1 MRIFALLQSLLFIVS
16 SFSVVD
22 SNFKMWVDR
31 AAIDVTSGKELEF
44 NPIKASELEVS
55 SSEKQRCREWYE
67 KNVLFTGGEGEPAYD
82 FRVDGKSLKKN
93 IKDWSFEKGESQPS
107 QGGGTATAVFLKH
120 KKSGLTAEVQGVIY
134 ENRATC
140 EWTVH
145 IQNTANENSP
155 VIKDFYA
162 ADCSVRTGLSDLYV
176 SRGSDPAP
184 DDFQM
189 SRTFVNFIPMRF
201 TANGGRTESFLPYFN
216 ISGKTNGAVLALGWT
231 GQWHTSLAQK
241 IGSVAI
247 KAKQEKFNAYLLPGE
262 EVRSPLVS
270 LTFYDGGN
278 PLKGFNT
285 FRDWQKDVTVIQ
297 GKNANLTGFVIA
309 NEFSTLTC
317 DQLIE
322 KVNSIDESVMNGIDY
337 FWMDAGWYKYNES
350 WYDGV
355 GNWTANENRFPETI
369 KPLSDAMAAKGKKFL
384 LWYEPERVRENTV
397 LYNKGVENKG
407 WTVQIEDNIMWNL
420 ASDGAC
426 DYLCEYIL
434 NSMKTNG
441 VSMYR
446 QDFNFTPLAYWEKS
460 DKDYFGGRTG
470 ITENHYVTNLYRYL
484 DFLLDG
490 IDGLVIDNCAS
501 GGKRLDIE
509 MLRRSVP
516 LWRSDYNCGDADG
529 NIKEDVLEA
538 TQSMTYGLS
547 FWIPYSGTNRYFHS
561 EYASRTA
568 ILTHQ
573 SLYEPP
579 VEELTKY
586 SEVSRYMQGRYFPLK
601 DGKTDLSEFLAMQFD
616 IGDGSEG
623 AAVVYKRENV
633 KQNEYNLVLNGLDPD
648 AQYTVYSIDSPDETA
663 SLDGRTL
670 MKGGIKISA
679 ENTPGAYIIFYKMQ

>member
-1 MRIFALLQSLLFIVS
+1 MRIFALLQSILFIVS
-16 SFSVVD
+16 SFSVTD

-31 AAIDVTSGKELEF
+31 AAVDITSEKELKF
-44 NPIKASELEVS
+44 NPVSASELIVS
-55 SSEKQRCREWYE
+55 ESEKQRCREWFE
-67 KNVLFTGGEGEPAYD
+67 KNVLFTGGEGSPAYD
-82 FRVDGKSLKKN
+82 FKIDGKSFKKN
-93 IKDWSFEKGESQPS
+93 VSDWSFEKGEPERSKS
-107 QGGGTATAVFLKH
+107 GETTVITLTH
-120 KKSGLTAEVQGVIY
+120 KKSGLKVRVRGTIY

-140 EWTVH
+140 EWTVY
-145 IQNTANENSP
+145 IKNTAQSNSP

-162 ADCSVRTGLSDLYV
+162 ADCGVETGISDLYV
-176 SRGSDPAP
+176 SKGSDPAA

-189 SRTFVNFIPMRF
+189 KHTFVNFIPMRF

-231 GQWHTSLAQK
+231 GQWYASLAQRF
-241 IGSVAI
+241 GSVAI
-247 KAKQEKFNAYLLPGE
+247 KAKQEEFNAYLLPGE

-270 LTFYDGGN
+270 LTFYDGDN

-285 FRDWQKDVTVIQ
+285 FRDWQKDITVIQ
-297 GKNANLTGFVIA
+297 GENTSLNGFVIA

-317 DQLIE
+317 DQMIE

-337 FWMDAGWYKYNES
+337 FWMDASWYKYNEG

-355 GNWTANENRFPETI
+355 GNWIPDENRFPNTI

-407 WTVQIEDNIMWNL
+407 WTVQIDDNIMWNM
-420 ASDGAC
+420 ANDGAC

-460 DKDYFGGRTG
+460 DKEYFGGRTG

-484 DFLLDG
+484 DFLLEG

-509 MLRRSVP
+509 MMRRSVP
-516 LWRSDYNCGDADG
+516 LWRSDYNCGNEDG
-529 NIKEDVLEA
+529 TIKDDVLEA

-561 EYASRTA
+561 EYASRSA

-573 SLYEPP
+573 STYDPP
-579 VEELTKY
+579 AEEFTKY
-586 SEVSRYMQGRYFPLK
+586 SKVSEYMTGRYFPLT
-601 DGKTDLSEFLAMQFD
+601 DGGTDLSAFHAMQFD
-616 IGDGSEG
+616 CGNASEG
-623 AAVVYKRENV
+623 AAVIYKRE
-633 KQNEYNLVLNGLDPD
+633 KAEAGEYRLVLNGLDPE
-648 AQYTVYSIDSPDETA
+648 ALYSVYSVDFPDNVTEIKG
-663 SLDGRTL
+663 SRL
-670 MKGGIKISA
+670 MQNGITIPTDK
-679 ENTPGAYIIFYKMQ
+679 TPGAYIVFYAVK

>member
-1 MRIFALLQSLLFIVS
+1 MRVFALLQSILFIVS
-16 SFSVVD
+16 SFSVTD

-31 AAIDVTSGKELEF
+31 AAVDITSEKELKF
-44 NPIKASELEVS
+44 NPVSASELTVS
-55 SSEKQRCREWYE
+55 ESEKQRCREWFE
-67 KNVLFTGGEGEPAYD
+67 KNVLFTGGEGSPAYD
-82 FRVDGKSLKKN
+82 FKIDGKSFKKN
-93 IKDWSFEKGESQPS
+93 VSDWSFEKGEPERSKS
-107 QGGGTATAVFLKH
+107 GETTVITLTH
-120 KKSGLTAEVQGVIY
+120 KKSGLKVRVRGTIY

-140 EWTVH
+140 EWTVY
-145 IQNTANENSP
+145 IENTTQSNSP

-162 ADCSVRTGLSDLYV
+162 ADCGVETGISDLYV
-176 SRGSDPAP
+176 SKGSDPAA

-189 SRTFVNFIPMRF
+189 KHTFVNFIPMRF

-231 GQWHTSLAQK
+231 GQWYASLAQRF
-241 IGSVAI
+241 GSVAI
-247 KAKQEKFNAYLLPGE
+247 KAKQEEFNAYLLPGE

-270 LTFYDGGN
+270 LTFYDGDN

-285 FRDWQKDVTVIQ
+285 FRDWQKDITVIQ
-297 GKNANLTGFVIA
+297 GENTSLNGFVIA

-317 DQLIE
+317 DQMIE

-337 FWMDAGWYKYNES
+337 FWMDAGWYKYNEG

-355 GNWTANENRFPETI
+355 GNWIPDENRFPNTI

-407 WTVQIEDNIMWNL
+407 WTVQIDDNIMWNM
-420 ASDGAC
+420 ANDGAC

-460 DKDYFGGRTG
+460 DKEYFGGRTG

-484 DFLLDG
+484 DFLLEG

-509 MLRRSVP
+509 MMRRSVP
-516 LWRSDYNCGDADG
+516 LWRSDYNCGNEDG
-529 NIKEDVLEA
+529 TIKDDVLEA

-561 EYASRTA
+561 EYASRSA

-573 SLYEPP
+573 STYDPP
-579 VEELTKY
+579 AEEFTKY
-586 SEVSRYMQGRYFPLK
+586 SKVSEYMTGRYFPLT
-601 DGKTDLSEFLAMQFD
+601 DGGTDLSAFHAMQFD
-616 IGDGSEG
+616 CGNASEG
-623 AAVVYKRENV
+623 AAVIYKRE
-633 KQNEYNLVLNGLDPD
+633 KAEAGEYRLVLNGLDPE
-648 AQYTVYSIDSPDETA
+648 ALYSVYSVDFPDNVTEIKG
-663 SLDGRTL
+663 SRL
-670 MKGGIKISA
+670 MQNGITIPAGK
-679 ENTPGAYIIFYKMQ
+679 TPGAYIVFYAVK

>member
-1 MRIFALLQSLLFIVS
+1 MRVFALLQSILFIVS
-16 SFSVVD
+16 SFSVTD

-31 AAIDVTSGKELEF
+31 AAVDITSEKELKF
-44 NPIKASELEVS
+44 NPVSASELIVS
-55 SSEKQRCREWYE
+55 ESEKQRCREWFE
-67 KNVLFTGGEGEPAYD
+67 KNVLFTGGEGSPAYD
-82 FRVDGKSLKKN
+82 FKIDGKSFKKN
-93 IKDWSFEKGESQPS
+93 VSDWSFEKGEPERSKS
-107 QGGGTATAVFLKH
+107 GETTVITLTH
-120 KKSGLTAEVQGVIY
+120 KKSGLKVRVHGTIY

-140 EWTVH
+140 EWTVY
-145 IQNTANENSP
+145 IENTAQSNSP

-162 ADCSVRTGLSDLYV
+162 ADCGVETGISNLYV
-176 SRGSDPAP
+176 SKGSDPAA

-189 SRTFVNFIPMRF
+189 KHTFVNFIPMRF

-231 GQWHTSLAQK
+231 GQWYASLAQRF
-241 IGSVAI
+241 GSVAI
-247 KAKQEKFNAYLLPGE
+247 KAKQEEFNAYLLPGE
-262 EVRSPLVS
+262 EVRSTLVS
-270 LTFYDGGN
+270 LTFYDGDN

-285 FRDWQKDVTVIQ
+285 FRDWQKDITVIQ
-297 GKNANLTGFVIA
+297 GENTSLNGFVIA

-317 DQLIE
+317 DQMIE

-337 FWMDAGWYKYNES
+337 FWMDAGWYKYNEG

-355 GNWTANENRFPETI
+355 GNWIPDENRFPNTI

-407 WTVQIEDNIMWNL
+407 WTVQIDDNIMWNM
-420 ASDGAC
+420 ANDGAC
-426 DYLCEYIL
+426 DFLCEYIL

-460 DKDYFGGRTG
+460 DKEYFGGRTG

-484 DFLLDG
+484 DFLLEG

-509 MLRRSVP
+509 MMRRSVP
-516 LWRSDYNCGDADG
+516 LWRSDYNCGNEDG
-529 NIKEDVLEA
+529 TIKDDVLEA

-561 EYASRTA
+561 EYASRSA

-573 SLYEPP
+573 STYDPP
-579 VEELTKY
+579 AEEFTKY
-586 SEVSRYMQGRYFPLK
+586 SKVSEYMTGRYFPLT
-601 DGKTDLSEFLAMQFD
+601 DGGTDLSAFHAMQFD
-616 IGDGSEG
+616 CGNASEG
-623 AAVVYKRENV
+623 AAVIYKRE
-633 KQNEYNLVLNGLDPD
+633 KAEAGEYRLVLNGLDPE
-648 AQYTVYSIDSPDETA
+648 ALYSVYSVDFPDNVTEIKG
-663 SLDGRTL
+663 SRL
-670 MKGGIKISA
+670 MQNGITIPADK
-679 ENTPGAYIIFYKMQ
+679 TPGAYIVFYAVK

>member
-1 MRIFALLQSLLFIVS
+1 MRVFALLQSILFIVS
-16 SFSVVD
+16 SFSVTD

-31 AAIDVTSGKELEF
+31 AAVDITSEKELKF
-44 NPIKASELEVS
+44 NPVSASELIVS
-55 SSEKQRCREWYE
+55 ESEKQRCREWFE
-67 KNVLFTGGEGEPAYD
+67 KNVLFTGGEGSPAYD
-82 FRVDGKSLKKN
+82 FKIDGKSFKKN
-93 IKDWSFEKGESQPS
+93 VSDWSFEKGEPERSKS
-107 QGGGTATAVFLKH
+107 GETTVITLTH
-120 KKSGLTAEVQGVIY
+120 KKSGLKVRVHGTIY

-140 EWTVH
+140 EWTVY
-145 IQNTANENSP
+145 IENTAQSNSP

-162 ADCSVRTGLSDLYV
+162 ADCGVETAISNLSVSK
-176 SRGSDPAP
+176 GSDPAA

-189 SRTFVNFIPMRF
+189 KHTFVNFIPMRF

-231 GQWHTSLAQK
+231 GQWYASLAQRF
-241 IGSVAI
+241 GSVAI
-247 KAKQEKFNAYLLPGE
+247 KAKQEEFNAYLLPGE
-262 EVRSPLVS
+262 EVRSTLVS
-270 LTFYDGGN
+270 LTFYDGDN

-285 FRDWQKDVTVIQ
+285 FRDWQKDITVIQ
-297 GKNANLTGFVIA
+297 GENTSLNGFVIA

-317 DQLIE
+317 DQMIE

-337 FWMDAGWYKYNES
+337 FWMDAGWYKYNEG

-355 GNWTANENRFPETI
+355 GNWIPDENRFPNTI

-407 WTVQIEDNIMWNL
+407 WTVQIDDNIMWNM
-420 ASDGAC
+420 ANDGAC
-426 DYLCEYIL
+426 DFLCEYIL

-460 DKDYFGGRTG
+460 DKEYFGGRTG

-484 DFLLDG
+484 DFLLEG

-509 MLRRSVP
+509 MMRRSVP
-516 LWRSDYNCGDADG
+516 LWRSDYNCGNEDG
-529 NIKEDVLEA
+529 TIKDDVLEA

-561 EYASRTA
+561 EYASRSA

-573 SLYEPP
+573 STYDPP
-579 VEELTKY
+579 AEEFTKY
-586 SEVSRYMQGRYFPLK
+586 SKVSEYMTGRYFPLT
-601 DGKTDLSEFLAMQFD
+601 DGGTDLSAFHAMQFD
-616 IGDGSEG
+616 CGNASEG
-623 AAVVYKRENV
+623 AAVIYKRE
-633 KQNEYNLVLNGLDPD
+633 KAEAGEYRLVLNGLDPE
-648 AQYTVYSIDSPDETA
+648 ALYSVYSVDFPDNVTEIKG
-663 SLDGRTL
+663 SRL
-670 MKGGIKISA
+670 MQNGITIPADK
-679 ENTPGAYIIFYKMQ
+679 TPGAYIVFYAVK